1 MQETLG
7 GFYYIIF
14 GGIGIVVPILIFVLL
29 MPVMEFLAN
38 IKYVQIGFVLIA
50 VLIGG
55 VYAYAEKSVLAIFI
69 FIVASVL
76 AFAVMSILL
85 LILIA
90 VVMPYYV
97 MTYPLVFLG
106 VSQET
111 MSVIHNGFYIYVGL
125 LLLWAWAYDGGGGS
139 KYDVIEEEKRRSER
153 RIADRIA
160 EQFKK
165 SGKD

>member
-90 VVMPYYV
+90 VVIPYYV
-97 MTYPLVFLG
+97 MTYPC
-106 VSQET
+106 VS
-111 MSVIHNGFYIYVGL
+111 
-125 LLLWAWAYDGGGGS
+125 
-139 KYDVIEEEKRRSER
+139 
-153 RIADRIA
+153 
-160 EQFKK
+160 
-165 SGKD
+165 

>member
-55 VYAYAEKSVLAIFI
+55 VYAYSARS
-69 FIVASVL
+69 
-76 AFAVMSILL
+76 
-85 LILIA
+85 
-90 VVMPYYV
+90 
-97 MTYPLVFLG
+97 
-106 VSQET
+106 
-111 MSVIHNGFYIYVGL
+111 
-125 LLLWAWAYDGGGGS
+125 
-139 KYDVIEEEKRRSER
+139 EKRVVN
-153 RIADRIA
+153 APA
-160 EQFKK
+160 PANKGKK
-165 SGKD
+165 KIYLLRASISKVMLAVNSLTEVANKIIPRNFRMI